1 MDMKYNLA
9 KLIVGVG
16 NIGYILY
23 NSLSGSKKNV
33 CWGVML
39 GILLVFMVIKSVR
52 FMKEQESTWVFL
64 VSAIATI
71 PFNIKLVS
79 IVVEIYLVDDF
90 VLMKILF
97 AIVVYLCSL
106 SAEEILFG
114 VMARIIWTKQNESF
128 LYAINKLEESDM
140 D

>member
-23 NSLSGSKKNV
+23 NSLSGSKKSG
-33 CWGVML
+33 CWGIML
-39 GILLVFMVIKSVR
+39 GILIVFMVIKSVS
-52 FMKEQESTWVFL
+52 FIKEQESTWVFL

-71 PFNIKLVS
+71 PFNIKLAS
-79 IVVEIYLVDDF
+79 IAVDMYLIDGF
-90 VLMKILF
+90 ALMKILF
-97 AIVVYLCSL
+97 GIVVYLCIL

-114 VMARIIWTKQNESF
+114 VMARIIWAKQKESF
-128 LYAINKLEESDM
+128 LYAINKEESDF

>member
-23 NSLSGSKKNV
+23 NSLSGNKKSG

-39 GILLVFMVIKSVR
+39 GILLVFMVIKSVSFIR
-52 FMKEQESTWVFL
+52 EQESTWVVL

-71 PFNIKLVS
+71 PFNIKLAS
-79 IVVEIYLVDDF
+79 IAVDMYLIDGF
-90 VLMKILF
+90 ALMKILF
-97 AIVVYLCSL
+97 GIVVYLCIL

-114 VMARIIWTKQNESF
+114 VMARIIWAKQSESF
-128 LYAINKLEESDM
+128 LYAINKEESDF

>member
-23 NSLSGSKKNV
+23 NSLSGNKKSG

-39 GILLVFMVIKSVR
+39 GILLVFMVIKSVSFIR
-52 FMKEQESTWVFL
+52 EQESTWVFL

-71 PFNIKLVS
+71 PFNIKLAS
-79 IVVEIYLVDDF
+79 IAVDMYLIDGF
-90 VLMKILF
+90 ALMKILF
-97 AIVVYLCSL
+97 GIVVYLCIL

-114 VMARIIWTKQNESF
+114 VMARIIWAKQNESF
-128 LYAINKLEESDM
+128 LYAINKEESDF

>member
-23 NSLSGSKKNV
+23 NSLSGNKKSG

-39 GILLVFMVIKSVR
+39 GILLVFMVIKSVSFIR
-52 FMKEQESTWVFL
+52 EQESTWVFL

-71 PFNIKLVS
+71 PFNIKLAS
-79 IVVEIYLVDDF
+79 IAVDMYLIDGF
-90 VLMKILF
+90 ALMKILF
-97 AIVVYLCSL
+97 GIVVYLCIL

-114 VMARIIWTKQNESF
+114 VMARIIWAKQSESY
-128 LYAINKLEESDM
+128 LYAINKEESDF

>member
-23 NSLSGSKKNV
+23 NSLSGNKKSG

-39 GILLVFMVIKSVR
+39 GILLVFMVIKSVSFIR
-52 FMKEQESTWVFL
+52 EQESTWVFL

-71 PFNIKLVS
+71 PFNIKLAS
-79 IVVEIYLVDDF
+79 IAVDMYLIDGF
-90 VLMKILF
+90 ALMKIL
-97 AIVVYLCSL
+97 
-106 SAEEILFG
+106 
-114 VMARIIWTKQNESF
+114 
-128 LYAINKLEESDM
+128 LE
-140 D
+140 

>member
-23 NSLSGSKKNV
+23 NSLSGNKKSW

-39 GILLVFMVIKSVR
+39 GILLVFMVIKSVSFIR
-52 FMKEQESTWVFL
+52 EQESTWVFL

-71 PFNIKLVS
+71 PFNIKLAS
-79 IVVEIYLVDDF
+79 IAVDMYLIDGF
-90 VLMKILF
+90 ALMKILF
-97 AIVVYLCSL
+97 GIVVYLCIL

-114 VMARIIWTKQNESF
+114 VMARIIWAKQSESF
-128 LYAINKLEESDM
+128 LYAINKEESDF

>member
-23 NSLSGSKKNV
+23 NSLSGSKKNG
-33 CWGVML
+33 CWGIML
-39 GILLVFMVIKSVR
+39 GILIVFMVIKSVS
-52 FMKEQESTWVFL
+52 FIKEQESTWVFL
-64 VSAIATI
+64 ISAIATI
-71 PFNIKLVS
+71 PFNIKLACIAVDM
-79 IVVEIYLVDDF
+79 YLIDGF
-90 VLMKILF
+90 ALMKILF
-97 AIVVYLCSL
+97 GIVVYLCIL

-114 VMARIIWTKQNESF
+114 VMARIIWTKQNDFF
-128 LYAINKLEESDM
+128 LYAINKEKSDF